1 MNFDEKSNDFK
12 WSLTSTSAPRIVN
25 VLAKKKKEGMRKTFQ
40 IPHKTSDIIE
50 EVDDISSRS
59 NQSKC
64 DENILNSKKR
74 VKLSLKK

>member
-1 MNFDEKSNDFK
+1 
-12 WSLTSTSAPRIVN
+12 
-25 VLAKKKKEGMRKTFQ
+25 MRKTFQ

-64 DENILNSKKR
+64 DGNILNSKKR
-74 VKLSLKK
+74 VKPNLKK